1 MGVLSAAGKRRK
13 PPEIPSSGAATGSSG
28 HPRETTNSA
37 LSPSAQRRLNLFHRW
52 AVKLE
57 WRLIRG
63 TFCLCRIPLLRL
75 LHRDLTATLR
85 MLNPDSDNRIGF
97 SLDLSTPY
105 FHLPVEMDQS
115 QIGHLDD
122 GHQFQP
128 AAFRF
133 FDWHSWRHIEGE
145 IRWHGQRE
153 VVVQGEQV
161 TLVQGFEYRIETPAA
176 NIGHLGLRLVEG
188 VEGRVRVLVGEELMA
203 MKFEPVY
210 WMLEPRQGRYQV
222 VPILDDAL
230 MVLIV
235 SLSELGSEQPGIYRC
250 AVEHLWKWVLYRYGA
265 KCPERHLLEF
275 LRYVR
280 QWAPL
285 GLEPLFQGLKEVLDR
300 LQLADKERI
309 LFEFYADNWGVG
321 NNPRGRL
328 LAVRLLEA
336 MGTGKAYVALL
347 TIHTHV
353 ENQGLPAEELAL
365 IRRSLTKVEAR
376 LPGADQNNSPE
387 FLA

>member
-1 MGVLSAAGKRRK
+1 MGVLSAADKRRK
-13 PPEIPSSGAATGSSG
+13 PPEIHSSGTARANSG
-28 HPRETTNSA
+28 HPRKTAGPAIPPSTQRG
-37 LSPSAQRRLNLFHRW
+37 LSLIQRWILQ
-52 AVKLE
+52 LE
-57 WRLIRG
+57 WLLIRG

-85 MLNPDSDNRIGF
+85 MLNPDSGDRIGF
-97 SLDLSTPY
+97 SLNLSTPY

-115 QIGHLDD
+115 QIGGLDER
-122 GHQFQP
+122 QEFQP

-145 IRWHGQRE
+145 IRWHGERE
-153 VVVQGEQV
+153 ALVQGKQV
-161 TLVQGFEYRIETPAA
+161 KLVQGFEYRIETPPA
-176 NIGHLGLRLVEG
+176 NIGNLGLRLVEG
-188 VEGRVRVLVGEELMA
+188 VEGQVRVLVGEELIA

-210 WMLEPRQGRYQV
+210 WMLEPRQGRYQI
-222 VPILDDAL
+222 VPIIDDAL

-235 SLSELGSEQPGIYRC
+235 SLSELGSEQPGIYRS

-265 KCPERHLLEF
+265 KCPERNMLEF

-280 QWAPL
+280 KWAPL
-285 GLEPLFQGLKEVLDR
+285 GMEPLFQGLKEVLDR

-309 LFEFYADNWGVG
+309 LFEFYADNWGAG
-321 NNPRGRL
+321 DNPRGRQ

-336 MGTGKAYVALL
+336 MGTSKAYAALL

-353 ENQGLPAEELAL
+353 ENQGLPPEELAM
-365 IRRSLTKVEAR
+365 IRRSLAKVEAR
-376 LPGADQNNSPE
+376 LPGANQNSPE